1 MCPPT
6 LCLPDSKAHS
16 ACLCDCPLRRA
27 VSSVQDARIQRV
39 LDFLKAPSQ
48 LSDKDLA
55 AKVCLL
61 CSLPTTSIKLSL
73 CSQLL
78 SKCIYLDAFSCLQC
92 ASGQRLSPQLTCGVA
107 VIVLTQSTAQPLPP
121 PPCHTSAML
130 FRQSQA
136 SLLQQE

>member
-1 MCPPT
+1 MACGLEALHASEPLRATCGRSIGLAFGDSGLGPTKSVCPPT

-27 VSSVQDARIQRV
+27 VSSVQEARIQRV

-78 SKCIYLDAFSCLQC
+78 SKCIYLVAFFML
-92 ASGQRLSPQLTCGVA
+92 
-107 VIVLTQSTAQPLPP
+107 
-121 PPCHTSAML
+121 AMC
-130 FRQSQA
+130 
-136 SLLQQE
+136 E